1 MLRFVTPEDAISYP
15 ETDFGDFISEGSASH
30 RDSWNKS
37 LEGEKVERNAQSVV
51 LPSKLDKCDCYS
63 GGLLVG

>member
-15 ETDFGDFISEGSASH
+15 ETDFGDFISAGTASH

-37 LEGEKVERNAQSVV
+37 LEGEKVERNAQRF
-51 LPSKLDKCDCYS
+51 K
-63 GGLLVG
+63 